1 MIPRTVPFGLLH
13 SLSLEINTKSI
24 RQEKSAFLITNLSL
38 IKPEI
43 SYLAEE
49 NVVGEN
55 PVLSRNRV
63 IPTHSPLFFLSIVD
77 NFFLKT
83 VMASKEMCL
92 EAQSSL
98 CDEKFGQRNDY
109 VKTEKKSICC

>member
-1 MIPRTVPFGLLH
+1 MIPRTVPFGLLP
-13 SLSLEINTKSI
+13 SLALEIDTKST
-24 RQEKSAFLITNLSL
+24 RQEKSAFLITNLSP
-38 IKPEI
+38 IKSEI

-63 IPTHSPLFFLSIVD
+63 IPTHSPLFFLSTVD

-83 VMASKEMCL
+83 FMSSKE
-92 EAQSSL
+92 
-98 CDEKFGQRNDY
+98 
-109 VKTEKKSICC
+109 